1 MSAVLVTGATGFTGS
16 HLARRLAGEGR
27 EVVALVRPTSRV
39 DSLQRLGIKCRAAAL
54 DERDSVRSCLE
65 GVSEVYHLAAAFR
78 AEHSDRAEFYRT
90 NVAGTRHLLEA
101 AREVGVRRFVHCS
114 TVGVHGEIED
124 PPASE
129 SYRCKPGDYY
139 QQTKLEGELAALEYM
154 GRGLAVTVVR
164 PTGIYGPGDGRFLK
178 LFKAISSGWFVMVGS
193 GQTLYH
199 MTYVEDLVDGLLL
212 AGEVPD
218 AVGEVFIIAGE
229 RYTTLQRLV
238 NLTADALGA
247 THPRLK
253 LPYPP
258 VYAASVVC
266 DRLFRAVG
274 ANPPLYPRRV
284 EFFAKDRAFDISKAK
299 EVLGYRPKDSLEEGL
314 AKTAQWYRE
323 NGLL

>member
-39 DSLQRLGIKCRAAAL
+39 DSLQRSGIECRVAAL
-54 DERDSVRSCLE
+54 EDRDSVKSCLA

-78 AEHSDRAEFYRT
+78 TEHADREEFYRT

-139 QQTKLEGELAALEYM
+139 QQTKLEGELAALEYVD
-154 GRGLAVTVVR
+154 RGLAVSVVR
-164 PTGIYGPGDGRFLK
+164 PAGIYGPSDGRFLK
-178 LFKAISSGWFVMVGS
+178 LFKAIASGRFVMIGS
-193 GQTLYH
+193 GRTLYH
-199 MTYVEDLVDGLLL
+199 MTYVDDLVDGLLL
-212 AGEVPD
+212 AGDVPD

-229 RYTTLQRLV
+229 AYTTLQRLV

-247 THPRLK
+247 AHPRLK
-253 LPYPP
+253 LPYLP

-284 EFFAKDRAFDISKAK
+284 EFFAKDRAFDITKAK
-299 EVLGYRPKDSLEEGL
+299 ELLGYRPKVSLDEGL
-314 AKTAQWYRE
+314 AKTAEWYRE